1 MRKIAYIICCI
12 GTITLLTSC
21 QKEIRTELNDTGL
34 VAIDF
39 YPVVKGS
46 PLNFTDTYQNDY
58 GEDFTIR
65 ALKFYVQKVQLTKS
79 NGEMVTLD
87 NDYHLIDAASSASLS
102 LRARIPAS
110 VYKSISFTIGV
121 DSARNV
127 SGAQTGALDP
137 VNGMFWTWN
146 TGYIMA
152 KFEGSSPVSAQPGNR
167 FEYHIGGFKGTEN
180 VVKRIELAFPS
191 ASTMD
196 LLKDKTSTININADA
211 NKWFNG
217 VNSLPISA
225 NAVCM
230 TPGALAKAFAENYYT
245 MFTVTGIE
253 NN

>member
-1 MRKIAYIICCI
+1 MYYI
-12 GTITLLTSC
+12 GGITLLASC

-34 VAIDF
+34 VEVA
-39 YPVVKGS
+39 YHPVVKGS
-46 PLNFTDTYQNDY
+46 TLNFTDNYQNDF
-58 GEDFTIR
+58 GENFNIR
-65 ALKFYVQKVQLTKS
+65 AFKFYIQKIQLTKT
-79 NGEMVTLD
+79 NGEVVNVN
-87 NDYHLIDAASSASLS
+87 NDYHLLDAANTASLV
-102 LRARIPAS
+102 LRARVPAAA
-110 VYKSISFTIGV
+110 YRSIAFTIGV

-152 KFEGSSPVSAQPGNR
+152 KFEGSSSVSTQPGNR

-180 VVKRIELAFPS
+180 VVKRIELTFPS
-191 ASTMD
+191 ASLME
-196 LLKDKTSTININADA
+196 LEKDKNAIININADA

-217 VNSLPISA
+217 ANSLPISS

-230 TPGALAKAFAENYYT
+230 TPGTLAKAFAENYYT